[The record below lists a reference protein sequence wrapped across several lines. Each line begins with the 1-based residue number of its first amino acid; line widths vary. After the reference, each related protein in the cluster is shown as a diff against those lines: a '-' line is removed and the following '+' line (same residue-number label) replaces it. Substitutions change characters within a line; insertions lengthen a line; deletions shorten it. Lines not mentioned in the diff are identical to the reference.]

1 MTYYIICLCD
11 KIQGKKIIG
20 RIIMNTYKELIIGS
34 LALIVLI
41 VSIYMSYKTHEIEYA
56 WIIGTSL
63 LAIGSFGK
71 YFSDKKKE
79 NGA

>member
-1 MTYYIICLCD
+1 
-11 KIQGKKIIG
+11 
-20 RIIMNTYKELIIGS
+20 MNTYKELIIGS
-34 LALIVLI
+34 LALISLF
-41 VSIYMSYKTHEIEYA
+41 VSIYMSYKTGNIEYA

-79 NGA
+79 SQA